1 MERTSEAHK
10 KECKER
16 LLKILKPGDAVYCIL
31 RHAARTGMSRVIDLY
46 VLEDNDLRRIGL
58 LAANLLEL
66 SYTDKYDGI
75 KVSGA
80 GMDMGFWLVYSLS
93 EKLFDDGY
101 ALKHRWL

>member
-1 MERTSEAHK
+1 MAKISEAHK

-31 RHAARTGMSRVIDLY
+31 RHVSRTGVSRVVDLY

>member
-1 MERTSEAHK
+1 MVSKAHK

-31 RHAARTGMSRVIDLY
+31 RHVSRTGVSRVVDLY

-58 LAANLLEL
+58 LAADLLGLPYIEE
-66 SYTDKYDGI
+66 YDGGI